1 MTISVLLRLV
11 LSNDHKKL
19 EPYNKIRFKFFLKD
33 ILKLKLYTNEEIRE
47 FMISLKESSDSRDR
61 WDFHCLSKS
70 RQYEAWTNYKYR
82 GFLFSVICYAPPTD
96 KITGLP
102 KKSFNEFKTGL
113 YRRYENT
120 YQVEILKGKAPRER
134 LVLPY
139 RYNSVFYGYVETY
152 CRIRS
157 YKELNCFLDK
167 ILKENNLI

>member
-1 MTISVLLRLV
+1 MKLWNLLSLV

-19 EPYNKIRFKFFLKD
+19 EPYNQIRFKFFLKD
-33 ILKLKLYTNEEIRE
+33 VLKLKLFSREEIRE
-47 FMISLKESSDSRDR
+47 FMIFLKKSSDPNDR
-61 WDFHCLSKS
+61 WHFHCLTKP
-70 RQYEAWTNYKYR
+70 RQSGAWTKYKYR
-82 GFLFSVICYAPPTD
+82 GYLFSVIYYSPPID
-96 KITGLP
+96 NITGLQ

-120 YQVEILKGKAPRER
+120 YQVEVLRDKTPKEK